1 MAVVAWG
8 SLFYGNGFYLV
19 ALAERHGW
27 SASLIASAITVSFL
41 ACIPSSVLVGWVFD
55 RYGHQFGPLGVVVYG
70 ALAMSAGVA
79 ALGQIQTL
87 WQLYLAYVLLG
98 SAYPALAA
106 PAISATLN
114 LRVRHGYGLALTF
127 ALTGASVGGMLAA
140 PGFVWSSATYG
151 FDTAVAVL
159 AILIVVIV
167 IPVAA
172 WVLWPRPGG
181 DSEPPETAQPSRA
194 GEPGSGALVAKSLR
208 SPVFRQIAL
217 ASFLSLVAQVGFL
230 AHQLNVLGQTLA
242 GPDAAWLVSATAAA
256 SMVGRFVVGGLS
268 AYLPTSRLAALAY
281 GVQAAGILVVACSE
295 SLAGLFAGAILTGL
309 FVGAIVMLPPMLCR
323 ENFAVA
329 VYGRVYGCI
338 AIGVYLGGGTG
349 PSVAA
354 LVADATGSY
363 FWALLTLSG
372 ISLLAAW
379 SVAGTSGPTR

>member
-27 SASLIASAITVSFL
+27 SGSLIASAITASFL

-55 RYGHQFGPLGVVVYG
+55 RYGRQFGPLGVVVYG

-79 ALGQIQTL
+79 ALGQVQTV
-87 WQLYLAYVLLG
+87 WQLYLTYVLLG

-114 LRVRHGYGLALTF
+114 LRVRRGYGLALSV
-127 ALTGASVGGMLAA
+127 ALTGASVGGMLSA
-140 PGFVWSSATYG
+140 PGFVWSSAAYG
-151 FDTAVAVL
+151 FDTAVTVL
-159 AILIVVIV
+159 AALIVVSV
-167 IPVAA
+167 VPAAA
-172 WVLWPRPGG
+172 WVLWPRPGA
-181 DSEPPETAQPSRA
+181 DSGSPETTVPSGA
-194 GEPGSGALVAKSLR
+194 GQGVGRALVAESLR
-208 SPVFRQIAL
+208 SRAFRKIAV

-230 AHQLNVLGQTLA
+230 AHQLSVLGQALDSA
-242 GPDAAWLVSATAAA
+242 DAAWLVSATAAA
-256 SMVGRFVVGGLS
+256 SMVGRFLVGGLS
-268 AYLPTSRLAALAY
+268 VYLPTSRLAMLAY
-281 GVQAAGILVVACSE
+281 VVQAVGILIVACSQ
-295 SLAGLFAGAILTGL
+295 SFTGLFLGSILTGL

-354 LVADATGSY
+354 LVADAAGGY
-363 FWALLTLSG
+363 FWALLILSA
-372 ISLLAAW
+372 ISVLAAW
-379 SVAGTSGPTR
+379 SVAGTSERQT

>member
-159 AILIVVIV
+159 AILIVVI
-167 IPVAA
+167 A
-172 WVLWPRPGG
+172 R
-181 DSEPPETAQPSRA
+181 
-194 GEPGSGALVAKSLR
+194 GSS
-208 SPVFRQIAL
+208 
-217 ASFLSLVAQVGFL
+217 
-230 AHQLNVLGQTLA
+230 
-242 GPDAAWLVSATAAA
+242 
-256 SMVGRFVVGGLS
+256 
-268 AYLPTSRLAALAY
+268 
-281 GVQAAGILVVACSE
+281 
-295 SLAGLFAGAILTGL
+295 AILS
-309 FVGAIVMLPPMLCR
+309 P
-323 ENFAVA
+323 N
-329 VYGRVYGCI
+329 
-338 AIGVYLGGGTG
+338 
-349 PSVAA
+349 
-354 LVADATGSY
+354 
-363 FWALLTLSG
+363 
-372 ISLLAAW
+372 
-379 SVAGTSGPTR
+379 